1 MDGECPAS
9 GNARGKIERRIG
21 TMRTRVFL
29 ADDHRLL
36 LEAFRNLLEPR
47 YEVLG
52 TASDG
57 REMVSKASSLEI
69 DLVLLDIAMPN
80 LNGFDAAIKL
90 RKILPDVKII
100 FLTMKEDTDLV
111 TEAFRIGANGYILKN
126 SAPEDF
132 FEAIDQ
138 VLGGGSYVSPGLSG
152 DMIASF
158 IKDPQGDAEPARP
171 TTRQREVLQLLAEG
185 KTMKEVATILC
196 ITPRTV
202 AFHKY
207 QMMENLNLKS
217 NSELIQYAFRVG
229 VAN

>member
-1 MDGECPAS
+1 
-9 GNARGKIERRIG
+9 
-21 TMRTRVFL
+21 MRPRVFL

-57 REMVSKASSLEI
+57 RDMVSRASKMDV

-90 RKILPDVKII
+90 RKILPEVKII
-100 FLTMKEDTDLV
+100 FLTMKDNADLV
-111 TEAFRIGANGYILKN
+111 SEAFRIGANGYVLKN
-126 SAPEDF
+126 SSPEEL

-138 VLGGGSYVSPGLSG
+138 VLAGKSYVSPELSG
-152 DMIASF
+152 DMINSF
-158 IKDPQGDAEPARP
+158 IRNPQGEAGQPQP
-171 TTRQREVLQLLAEG
+171 TSRQREVLQLLAEG
-185 KTMKEVATILC
+185 KTMKEVATILN

-217 NSELIQYAFRVG
+217 NSELMQYAFRIG
-229 VAN
+229 VAQ